1 MQLSYADIAE
11 HVDAGKTA
19 SEILAILQ
27 ADTRHVR
34 DIMATSSKASDT
46 DLLDLL
52 GSEFGVLRL
61 SASAEWKGSLVDY
74 FVANPDSPLRDGFEL
89 LLTQLQ
95 ISDRPVRCGSVAR
108 IGALT
113 TGLTEI
119 CKSLVGDHDAVQ
131 TAMDAITGGLR
142 FAGVTLA
149 NVQGLLD
156 QQDRLTAYESVT
168 SRHNRGETAA
178 RLAMD
183 AGQTPEQI
191 VSAAVAA
198 EAE

>member
-1 MQLSYADIAE
+1 MSLNYSDIAE

-19 SEILAILQ
+19 AEILAILQ

-34 DIMATSSKASDT
+34 DIMATSSKAEET

-61 SASAEWKGSLVDY
+61 SASAEWKGALVDY
-74 FVANPDSPLRDGFEL
+74 FAANPESPLKDGFEL

-95 ISDRPVRCGSVAR
+95 ISDRPVRCGTVAK

-113 TGLTEI
+113 SGITQI
-119 CKSLVGDHDAVQ
+119 CGALLGDAAAVQ

-142 FAGVTLA
+142 FAGVTL
-149 NVQGLLD
+149 NDV
-156 QQDRLTAYESVT
+156 ESCIAKQT
-168 SRHNRGETAA
+168 IEPIWAA
-178 RLAMD
+178 KQAVVNEGIHDGTITTLAD
-183 AGQTPEQI
+183 I
-191 VSAAVAA
+191 VAA
-198 EAE
+198 IGGE